1 MGHMAQSVH
10 LPRPARIR
18 GLRSVQAPERPVAQ
32 SEEITMTR
40 KTSPVRQPSSQAESV
55 STITNTQAF
64 SNSRSSRASGAT
76 RPPAVPKPAVTKT
89 QQVIRL
95 LKRKAGVSIE
105 ELQEVTGWQAHS
117 IRGLLSGALPNRHG
131 FNIESSV
138 DGDGTRRYR
147 IKAEGR

>member
-1 MGHMAQSVH
+1 
-10 LPRPARIR
+10 
-18 GLRSVQAPERPVAQ
+18 
-32 SEEITMTR
+32 MTR
-40 KTSPVRQPSSQAESV
+40 KTSPVRQTSGQAESV

-76 RPPAVPKPAVTKT
+76 RPPAAPKPAVTKT

-131 FNIESSV
+131 FNIESNV